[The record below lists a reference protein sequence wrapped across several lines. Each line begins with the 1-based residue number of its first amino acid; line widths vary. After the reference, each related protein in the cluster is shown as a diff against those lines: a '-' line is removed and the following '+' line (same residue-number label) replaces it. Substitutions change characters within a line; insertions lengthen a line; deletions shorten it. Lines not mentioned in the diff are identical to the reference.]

1 MLSREDRTE
10 AERQIARLIHAYLYR
25 LDAGDL
31 EAVADFFE
39 DATWSISPELT
50 TRGKAEK
57 LAWLREHT
65 PAHGAYLGPQHLIGN
80 LLIDVADDGQT
91 ATSVSYFIVSQLT
104 EGSAVQAVARGRY
117 VDRFALHNGN
127 WRFTQRLVHIDRL

>member
-1 MLSREDRTE
+1 M
-10 AERQIARLIHAYLYR
+10 
-25 LDAGDL
+25 

-39 DATWSISPELT
+39 DATWHISPELA

-80 LLIDVADDGQT
+80 VLIDVADDGPT

-104 EGSAVQAVARGRY
+104 EGSAVHVAARGRY
-117 VDRFALHNGN
+117 VDGFALHNGQR
-127 WRFTQRLVHIDRL
+127 RFTQRRVYIDRR